1 MLCPCH
7 AENYLREV
15 ILSFHSKP
23 DGWWQGDEKLGN
35 LMRERTVDKCL
46 GDVGAWWLGDERG
59 RAKDRGVDGWVAESR
74 RGQVEAEQ
82 RST

>member
-46 GDVGAWWLGDERG
+46 GDVGVW
-59 RAKDRGVDGWVAESR
+59 
-74 RGQVEAEQ
+74 
-82 RST
+82 